1 MQGAFET
8 TVLSFLEHIYNK
20 LTRAMVRPYYP
31 APLRMQIVSGHKK
44 GLPGHKKRGGVA
56 AVPLFYGLIAVYF
69 FTAV

>member
-1 MQGAFET
+1 MQGLLKPRFC
-8 TVLSFLEHIYNK
+8 LFLEHIYNK

-31 APLRMQIVSGHKK
+31 APLRMQIVSRHKK
-44 GLPGHKKRGGVA
+44 GLPGHKKRGGIA